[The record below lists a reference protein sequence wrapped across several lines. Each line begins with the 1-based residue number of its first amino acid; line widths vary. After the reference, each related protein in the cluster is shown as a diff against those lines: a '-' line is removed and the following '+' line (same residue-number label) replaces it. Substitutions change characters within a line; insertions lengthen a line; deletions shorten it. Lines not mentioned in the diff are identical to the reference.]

1 MLEAKILALPWP
13 WYDFPA
19 EWHTLHFVTIILLQ
33 HDWLWQIPIQT
44 YTANH
49 KTSSILPC
57 VHSGMTLKVDNDLYC
72 GKARHAIPAHFTTT
86 KHTLAS
92 NITTM
97 MLAAAC
103 TLISCTR
110 SRCSCEI
117 HVCHVTYLT
126 VPQWRQFQQ
135 APISSLVCFNVGP
148 VVHTVFILHWT
159 LSYTHALA
167 SPHGLTANAQ
177 KKVQNITI
185 PKEYINKTMPVYQ
198 YSLPLILHITN

>member
-110 SRCSCEI
+110 SRMFLWDTCLSCDI
-117 HVCHVTYLT
+117 FNCTT
-126 VPQWRQFQQ
+126 VKT
-135 APISSLVCFNVGP
+135 ISTSSNIISC
-148 VVHTVFILHWT
+148 VF
-159 LSYTHALA
+159 
-167 SPHGLTANAQ
+167 
-177 KKVQNITI
+177 
-185 PKEYINKTMPVYQ
+185 
-198 YSLPLILHITN
+198 